1 MNLGCLAGGRGKS
14 LAKEGVVK
22 IAVSTAHVVPSVATR
37 QIGDTRGKGKWR
49 KKATVDSMRKAL
61 IKDFVPEL

>member
-1 MNLGCLAGGRGKS
+1 M
-14 LAKEGVVK
+14 AKERVVK

-37 QIGDTRGKGKWR
+37 QIGDTRGKGKGR